1 MLPNPHTGRSPRAA
15 CWPMLTLV
23 LTALVGLLVITAP
36 EANAANPTYRTTDD
50 VSRRTTA
57 TAAPGSGYGIP
68 RGAAFTV
75 ICQVEGEPVGPKG
88 NRLYFLT
95 NYNGLMFVPDT
106 WTDSPHLAGQPPIAG
121 IPMCASTVASTATPG
136 TSVPATT
143 YINTATP
150 VRMCTNLADASCRAV
165 WTLGAK
171 TTVSM
176 RCWISESSY
185 AGTAKWFWV
194 TGGGVAGFVS
204 ANHVSAQTNV
214 GSCDNDV
221 QIRAIRWA
229 GSHLDENYEAGWCLR
244 FVYNAYLNAGRN
256 IATANT
262 AADYWRANPRGYA
275 RTASTTPPAGYLA
288 FWNGTAGS
296 PEGHVVISIGNGW
309 AISTDERS
317 FHNVHVMSISDRNT
331 SKPYYG
337 ALAVN

>member
-1 MLPNPHTGRSPRAA
+1 MKTQPYTYWTRLP
-15 CWPMLTLV
+15 L
-23 LTALVGLLVITAP
+23 ALVVLLCTLIGGAQVAS
-36 EANAANPTYRTTDD
+36 AANPTYHTTDD

-68 RGAAFTV
+68 RGAAFNV
-75 ICQVEGEPVGPKG
+75 ICQIENEPVGPYG

-121 IPMCASTVASTATPG
+121 IPICASTTAGTATPG
-136 TSVPATT
+136 SATPAST
-143 YINTATP
+143 YINTTTP
-150 VRMCTNLADASCRAV
+150 VRMCTNLADASCRPV
-165 WTLGAK
+165 WNMGGG

-176 RCWISESSY
+176 RCWIDESNY
-185 AGTAKWFWV
+185 AGTPRWFWV

-204 ANHVSAQTNV
+204 ANHVSRQTSV
-214 GSCDNDV
+214 GWCNNDV

-229 GSHLDENYEAGWCLR
+229 GGHLDEDYESGWCLR
-244 FVYNAYLNAGRN
+244 FVYNAYLNAGRD
-256 IATANT
+256 IGTAST
-262 AADYWRANPRGYA
+262 AANYWRANPRQY
-275 RTASTTPPAGYLA
+275 TATPSASPPAGYLA
-288 FWNGTAGS
+288 FWNGTGAY
-296 PEGHVVISIGNGW
+296 PEGHVVLSIGNGW

-331 SKPYYG
+331 TKPYYG